1 MKISLVDNR
10 GNPVTLSTPALLAFA
25 FLALFSCVTY
35 GAWQLKDAE
44 LFKTLSQ
51 GLLNILIAIAAYY
64 WGSSSSSRAKDD
76 TIASALNGPGT
87 GDTSQ

>member
-1 MKISLVDNR
+1 MKIILT
-10 GNPVTLSTPALLAFA
+10 GNTGRPLAVSTSGLLAFA
-25 FLALFSCVTY
+25 FLALFSAVTY

-64 WGSSSSSRAKDD
+64 WGSSQNSRAKDD
-76 TIASALNGPGT
+76 TIASALKSAN
-87 GDTSQ
+87 GDTSP